1 MDQNAILEKLK
12 ACVMRKFNHSLETP
26 SDFDYLSIKVKK
38 ATGEDISATTLKRIF
53 GYIQTESFPRRS
65 SLGVLARYLGYLGW
79 GNFVE
84 NAEIC
89 SAFVQN
95 DVLLESQLCEGDMVQ
110 LEWRPDRKVIIQA
123 MQGKRFQVIESHN
136 AKIQSGDEMTIM
148 MLALNQP
155 RQAFDVIR
163 DGRNI
168 GNYIA
173 GTEGGLTVLKVTEQK
188 EESYNVAV
196 L

>member
-1 MDQNAILEKLK
+1 MNQDATLEKLK
-12 ACVMRKFNHSLETP
+12 TCVMRKFNHSLETP

-53 GYIQTESFPRRS
+53 GYIQAASFPRRS

-79 GNFVE
+79 GHFVE
-84 NAEIC
+84 NVDIC
-89 SAFVQN
+89 SAFVHN
-95 DVLLESQLCEGDMVQ
+95 DVLLESQLSEGDQVT
-110 LEWRPDRKVIIQA
+110 LEWNPDRHVVLMA
-123 MQGKRFQVIESHN
+123 LQGKRFQVLESHN
-136 AKIQSGDEMTIM
+136 AKIQSGDEMTIL

-155 RQAFDVIR
+155 LQATDVVR
-163 DGRNI
+163 DGRNL

-173 GTEGGLTVLKVTEQK
+173 ATEGGITCLKVTERK
-188 EESYNVAV
+188 EKGDVSV